1 MLWEVEIQPR
11 DGEVDREAARVLA
24 ASRALKCNSVQQLST
39 SRVFLIEGDIDESR
53 AHGAAEDVLVDGVTE
68 KHKLQQLPEPTGG
81 IHNDHTINVLYKP
94 GMTDNTAL
102 STIRELESRGLDI
115 EAVATCRR
123 YVFNKEVS
131 ESDIALL
138 IRKCLANDNIETV
151 ARGPLQMESVALGKD
166 YKFALKTIP
175 ISGLS
180 DDELMQLS
188 QDCMLSLSLEEMHT
202 IQQYFE
208 KLDREPTDA
217 ELESI
222 AQTWS
227 EHCSHKTLAGRIRY
241 SDGETE
247 HQYENMLKETIFA
260 STVAIREQLGSDDWC
275 VSVFKDNAGI
285 VTFNDDFDI
294 CFKVE
299 THNRPSALEPY
310 GGANTGLGGVIRD
323 CLGTGLGGKPVCSTD
338 VFCFAPLDTPHESLP
353 KGVLHPKSVMHGV
366 VAGVRDYGNRMGIP
380 TVNGSVFFDERYL
393 GNPLVYC
400 GNVAIIPC
408 DKTDKKVRPNDMIVT
423 VGGRTGLDGIH
434 GATFSSAILTEDSEE
449 TSGGA
454 VQIGNAIT
462 EKMVMD
468 VILAARDRNLY
479 SAITDCGAGG
489 FSSAVG
495 EMGEETGAEV
505 WLDRAP
511 LKYSGLSYTEI
522 WISESQERMVLSVP
536 PDCWDEFQCI
546 CEGEG
551 VEATI
556 IGKFTNDQ
564 RLTLKY
570 REHIVADLEMSMLH
584 DGRPPV
590 VREATFTPRPIT
602 PVDLA
607 SEAFTRTSYNDDLL
621 ELLGMP
627 NICSKEW
634 IIRQYDHEVLAGSVV
649 KPLVGANS
657 DGPSDAAVV
666 QPDLNSKRGAVISN
680 GMNPY
685 YGDFDPYWMAANA
698 IDEAVR
704 NCVAVGADP
713 KKIAVLDNFC
723 WGSTHEAD
731 KLGALVRAAI
741 GCQETAIAY
750 GTPFISGK
758 DSLHNEFSYEADGQ
772 KETVSIPHSLL
783 ISAIGQLP
791 DVTTAVTMDLK
802 TSGNQLFLIGETRN
816 ELAGSHFH
824 LLRNDDTGELPK
836 PDFEQAPRIFDAMH
850 EAIRKG
856 CVRSC
861 HDLSEG
867 GLAVAIAEM
876 AFAGEMGC
884 HLDLEKLSERT
895 GIDNA
900 AVLLFSESPTR
911 FLVEVPSERV
921 EDFAWCFSSLPCTA
935 IGSVTDDNR
944 VVIQTGAKAEGQS
957 TVIDA
962 GLNELKKAWQNG
974 LDWD

>member
-1 MLWEVEIQPR
+1 MLWEVEISPR
-11 DGEVDREAARVLA
+11 EGEINLEADRVLA
-24 ASRALKCNSVQQLST
+24 AARTLNCDSVNALKA
-39 SRVFLIEGDIDESR
+39 SRIFLLEGDIDEAR
-53 AHGAAEDVLVDGVTE
+53 ANGAATDVLVDGVTE
-68 KHKLQQLPEPTGG
+68 QHRLQKLP
-81 IHNDHTINVLYKP
+81 VLDAPSNANSITVLFKP

-102 STIRELESRGLDI
+102 STQNELESRGL
-115 EAVATCRR
+115 EVSAVATCRR
-123 YVFNKEVS
+123 YEFQAEA
-131 ESDIALL
+131 SDKDIKTL
-138 IRKCLANDNIETV
+138 IRKCLANDSIETV
-151 ARGPLQMESVALGKD
+151 ARGPLKMESIALGKE
-166 YKFALKTIP
+166 YQFNLKTIP
-175 ISGLS
+175 LAGLTDS
-180 DDELMQLS
+180 ELMTIS
-188 QDCMLSLSLEEMHT
+188 QQNLLSLSLEEMQT
-202 IQQYFE
+202 IQKYFE
-208 KLDREPTDA
+208 QLERDPTDA
-217 ELESI
+217 ELESV

-241 SDGETE
+241 SDGQTE
-247 HQYENMLKETIFA
+247 RQFENMLKETIFA
-260 STVAIREQLGSDDWC
+260 STVSVREKLGDDDWC

-285 VTFNDDFDI
+285 VTFNEDFDI

-323 CLGTGLGGKPVCSTD
+323 CIGTGLGGKPVCSTD

-380 TVNGSVFFDERYL
+380 TVNGSVYFDERYL

-400 GNVAIIPC
+400 GNVAIIPR
-408 DKTDKKVRPNDMIVT
+408 DKAHKKVNPEDLIVS

-468 VILAARDRNLY
+468 VILQARDKNLY

-495 EMGEETGAEV
+495 EMGEDTGAEV

-536 PDCWDEFQCI
+536 PKCWDEFHSI
-546 CEGEG
+546 CEAEG

-556 IGKFTNDQ
+556 IGKFTGNQ

-570 REHIVADLEMSMLH
+570 REHVVADLEMSFLH
-584 DGRPPV
+584 DGRPPI
-590 VREATFTPRPIT
+590 VREATYEQPPERNFGFSNSDWKQENYEQTLLQL
-602 PVDLA
+602 LA
-607 SEAFTRTSYNDDLL
+607 S
-621 ELLGMP
+621 P

-649 KPLVGANS
+649 KPLVGIQN

-666 QPDLNSKRGAVISN
+666 QPDLNSPRGAVISN
-680 GMNPY
+680 GMNPH
-685 YGDFDPYWMAANA
+685 YGNIDPYWMAANS

-713 KKIAVLDNFC
+713 EKIAILDNFC
-723 WGSTHEAD
+723 WGSTHEAE
-731 KLGALVRAAI
+731 KLGALVRTAI

-750 GTPFISGK
+750 GTPFVSGK
-758 DSLHNEFSYEADGQ
+758 DSLHNEFSYEKDG
-772 KETVSIPHSLL
+772 ETTTVSIPHSLL
-783 ISAIGQLP
+783 ISAIGQISN
-791 DVTTAVTMDLK
+791 VTNAVTMDLK
-802 TSGNQLFLIGETRN
+802 TPGNQLFLIGATR
-816 ELAGSHFH
+816 EEMGGSHFN
-824 LLRNDDTGELPK
+824 LVNNINVGTVPK
-836 PDFEQAPRIFDAMH
+836 PDFETAPKIFSALHDA
-850 EAIRKG
+850 INKKL
-856 CVRSC
+856 VRSC

-867 GLAVAIAEM
+867 GLAVALSEM
-876 AFAGEMGC
+876 AFAGGLGC
-884 HLDLEKLSERT
+884 DVDLQHLAELSE
-895 GIDNA
+895 IDDTV
-900 AVLLFSESPTR
+900 VLLFTESPTR
-911 FLVEVPSERV
+911 FLVEVTPENVS
-921 EDFAWCFSSLPCTA
+921 DFEWCFSALPCA
-935 IGSVTDDNR
+935 SV
-944 VVIQTGAKAEGQS
+944 G
-957 TVIDA
+957 TVADA
-962 GLNELKKAWQNG
+962 GRLRISIGGGSPIIEVDINILKETWKNG
-974 LDWD
+974 LTWD